1 MLVKNS
7 PEYRLADNLW
17 TKGKGHLFGVLAI
30 EQVSRAYAVEHD
42 IEDVERFI
50 FSGRYS
56 ASLHLLLGFAAEL
69 LTKTAYILH
78 GGEPALIRKPAIRH
92 DLIALLDA
100 AEERAFTAPDPHT
113 RAILAYL
120 REPHRNH
127 QFRYGEEDEVPMPDL
142 VHTIPAL
149 QVMSNQLQ
157 DMLEAAV

>member
-1 MLVKNS
+1 MLEKAS
-7 PEYRLADNLW
+7 PEFHLADNLW

-30 EQVSRAYAVEHD
+30 EEVSRAYANEHD

-69 LTKTAYILH
+69 LTKAAYILH
-78 GGEPALIRKPAIRH
+78 GGNPAFIRKPAIRH

-100 AEERAFTAPDPHT
+100 AEEKGFSAPDGHT
-113 RAILAYL
+113 RAIFKYL
-120 REPHRNH
+120 REPHQNH
-127 QFRYGEEDEVPMPDL
+127 QFRYGEQEEVPMPDL

-149 QVMSNQLQ
+149 QVMSNELQ
-157 DMLEAAV
+157 DILEAAA